1 MRNFF
6 RLFRVQFLAA
16 LHATFNRNFSKS
28 KKKTSGNPIGGGM
41 IVLYAFLLIVAGVYE
56 WLFGSAFV
64 MLTGNIDTF
73 LTLLVFSSSA
83 LTLLSSITNVK
94 NLVFCSKDY
103 DMAFSLP
110 VPAGTV
116 VAAKIAT
123 VYAFDLISTLMILL
137 PWYAVSFFLGVELP
151 TAYVAL
157 FPLFALF
164 VPMIPMMLGAILSS
178 IVSYIAAHF
187 KYMRVVST
195 LFYVALIGGIFFLSF
210 SAGMTA
216 GEEED
221 VAALLANAN
230 FGFLRYYPFARWF
243 TETMNGS
250 VSSACL
256 FLGVSIACA
265 ALVCFVFGKLYN
277 VLHDFYTKKPTGA
290 KYRRTKEKNSAF
302 GALVKKELSRVF
314 GTSIL
319 LVNSGSGCLML
330 VIFGVLILAKIG
342 DIPAEDFAEV
352 AAILTPAV
360 PFFLGMFGGMSSL
373 SAYTI
378 SLEGKCMGLLKSFP
392 VSAKTI
398 LRAKMTAHMVFCTPL
413 TAVGCLLFA
422 VALKMDVL
430 SAILTVLIPIA
441 GLYIFGVIGLLVNLK
456 KYNLEWTNEAVIA
469 KQGAPVF
476 VVVFGSMLTGMVF
489 IAVAIIVSLVFEIG
503 TPILFGAFFVIELI
517 AALLFRRKLYKVGPV
532 RFARI

>member
-1 MRNFF
+1 M
-6 RLFRVQFLAA
+6 AA

-41 IVLYAFLLIVAGVYE
+41 IVLYAFLLVYIGVYE
-56 WLFGSAFV
+56 WLFGSGIVA
-64 MLTGNIDTF
+64 LTGKVDTI

-83 LTLLSSITNVK
+83 LTLFSSITNVK

-103 DMAFSLP
+103 DMVFSLP

-116 VAAKIAT
+116 VASKIAT

-137 PWYAVSFFLGVELP
+137 PWYVVSFFCGAVLP
-151 TAYVAL
+151 VTYIVL

-187 KYMRVVST
+187 KYMRFVTT
-195 LFYVALIGGIFFLSF
+195 LFYVALIGGIVFLSF
-210 SAGMTA
+210 NIGMTA

-256 FLGVSIACA
+256 FLGISLACA
-265 ALVCFVFGKLYN
+265 ALVCGVFGRFYN

-314 GTSIL
+314 GSSML
-319 LVNSGSGCLML
+319 LVNSGSGLIMVL
-330 VIFGVLILAKIG
+330 IFGVMLLIKVG
-342 DIPAEDFAEV
+342 DIPEEV
-352 AAILTPAV
+352 LGEVTEILAPAV
-360 PFFLGMFGGMSSL
+360 PFFLGIFAGMSSL
-373 SAYTI
+373 SAYSI

-392 VSAKTI
+392 VSAKSI
-398 LRAKMTAHMVFCTPL
+398 LRAKMTAHILFCAPL
-413 TAVGCLLFA
+413 TAVGSLLFA
-422 VALKMDVL
+422 IGLKMDVS
-430 SAILTVLIPIA
+430 SAILTVLIPL
-441 GLYIFGVIGLLVNLK
+441 GWVYVFGVIGLLVNLK
-456 KYNLEWTNEAVIA
+456 KYNLDWTNEVVVA
-469 KQGAPVF
+469 KQGF
-476 VVVFGSMLTGMVF
+476 SMMVVVFGSMLAG
-489 IAVAIIVSLVFEIG
+489 LVFAGTAVLLTLALEIPALIVG
-503 TPILFGAFFVIELI
+503 GSFLAVELVL
-517 AALLFRRKLYKVGPV
+517 ALLLTGRLNRIGPT
-532 RFARI
+532 RLAQI